1 MLIAR
6 ASRHSAILC
15 ALLLAICTL
24 ASYPFAEMG
33 GNDDFAYVRSAKAL
47 ADTGH
52 LVYFGWSSAML
63 GWQLAL
69 GALFIKLFGSYF
81 TATRDRPDFHFGPV
95 KAGETLTIK
104 VFAHYRTEGGKVAHL
119 KTALWKPG
127 VGVTKAGG

>member
-1 MLIAR
+1 MAKPENGRSLMLFAR
-6 ASRHSAILC
+6 ANQRSAILC
-15 ALLLAICTL
+15 ATLLAICTL

-69 GALFIKLFGSYF
+69 GAFFIKLLGASF
-81 TATRDRPDFHFGPV
+81 TARPVGLACSLSFPQLSISSG
-95 KAGETLTIK
+95 A
-104 VFAHYRTEGGKVAHL
+104 VAS
-119 KTALWKPG
+119 PSR
-127 VGVTKAGG
+127 

>member
-6 ASRHSAILC
+6 ASRRPAILC

-47 ADTGH
+47 AETGH

-69 GALFIKLFGSYF
+69 GA
-81 TATRDRPDFHFGPV
+81 
-95 KAGETLTIK
+95 TL
-104 VFAHYRTEGGKVAHL
+104 Y
-119 KTALWKPG
+119 
-127 VGVTKAGG
+127 